1 MADEME
7 AIIHYVEDLQFAC
20 FALVFGIMA
29 LQTRRDRTIRYV
41 CCSYILATLV
51 SIIDVT
57 LPHPYS
63 PATNAAILTV
73 LSLRYAVLAAGLVYF
88 TRKSGWTSQV
98 SFALAGVSALL
109 ILLSFGSFAGSR
121 QMALYYVVLALQQAL
136 LVFLVMRPTE
146 SSTLIP
152 RALLAFLFLLSVGYR
167 LNQLHFVLSHKT
179 ATDLWWRNLGL
190 FINGTVLSGLLP
202 FTIVWMMNARDHANL
217 LQQSLLDPLTGLLNR
232 RGLNE
237 AAERE
242 LNRYSRSRQDFAVAV
257 ADIDHF
263 KRLNDKHGH
272 AYGDEVLERFSNICK
287 TTLRSCDIS
296 GRSGGEE
303 FILLLPI
310 TSMDGA
316 FLVLERIRTQFEEGE
331 FSSSLEGSTVSIGIT
346 STFGRRAVAW
356 EQLQWEADKAMY
368 AAKTG
373 GRNRTVSYGSDLD
386 QDGALL

>member
-1 MADEME
+1 ME

-41 CCSYILATLV
+41 CCSYLLATVV
-51 SIIDVT
+51 SVIDVT
-57 LPHPYS
+57 LPHPYK
-63 PATNAAILTV
+63 PVTNACILTV

-88 TRKSGWTSQV
+88 TGRSRWTSRV
-98 SFALAGVSALL
+98 SFVLAGVAALL
-109 ILLSFGSFAGSR
+109 ILLSFTSLAGPR
-121 QMALYYVVLALQQAL
+121 QMACYYTVMALQQAL

-146 SSTLIP
+146 SSTQIP
-152 RALLAFLFLLSVGYR
+152 RALLAFLFVLSVGYR
-167 LNQLHFVLSHKT
+167 IDQIHFVLSSKT
-179 ATDLWWRNLGL
+179 AADIWWRNLGL

-232 RGLNE
+232 RGLSE

-242 LNRYSRSRQDFAVAV
+242 LNRYSRVRQDFAVAV

-263 KRLNDKHGH
+263 KKLNDKHGH
-272 AYGDEVLERFSNICK
+272 AYGDAVLERFSKTCK
-287 TTLRSCDIS
+287 TSLRNCDIS

-303 FILLLPI
+303 FILLLPF

-316 FLVLERIRTQFEEGE
+316 YTVLERIRTQFETNEAA
-331 FSSSLEGSTVSIGIT
+331 FSPDASTVSIGIT
-346 STFGRRAVAW
+346 STRGRATVTW
-356 EQLQWEADKAMY
+356 EELQREADNAMY
-368 AAKTG
+368 AAKSH
-373 GRNRTVSYGSDLD
+373 GRNRTVAYDVESDTLH
-386 QDGALL
+386 

>member
-1 MADEME
+1 ME

-29 LQTRRDRTIRYV
+29 WQTRRDRTIRYV
-41 CCSYILATLV
+41 CCSYLLATLV

-63 PATNAAILTV
+63 PATNASILTV

-88 TRKSGWTSQV
+88 TRKSHWTSQV
-98 SFALAGVSALL
+98 SLALAGVSALL
-109 ILLSFGSFAGSR
+109 VLLSFGSFAGPR

-136 LVFLVMRPTE
+136 LVFIVMRPTE
-146 SSTLIP
+146 SSTQIP

-167 LNQLHFVLSHKT
+167 LNQVHFALSHKT
-179 ATDLWWRNLGL
+179 AADIWWRNLGL

-202 FTIVWMMNARDHANL
+202 FTIVWMMNARDHSNL

-272 AYGDEVLERFSNICK
+272 AYGDEVLTRFSEICK
-287 TTLRSCDIS
+287 TALRSCDVS

-303 FILLLPI
+303 FVLLLPF
-310 TSMDGA
+310 TSVDA
-316 FLVLERIRTQFEEGE
+316 AVLVLERIRVQFETNEAA
-331 FSSSLEGSTVSIGIT
+331 SSSEASTVSIGVT
-346 STFGRRAVAW
+346 ATFGRGAVSW

-368 AAKTG
+368 AAKSG
-373 GRNRTVSYGSDLD
+373 GRNRTVTYDSELNPASTL
-386 QDGALL
+386 A